1 MVSQLSERDKVVL
14 KVGAVMAVLI
24 LFAYF
29 VIMPAVGLYNDV
41 DERLKSHEEVL
52 ANLGLSDSKLA
63 RLELERLAQTV
74 PTFAMPQSEDQQRQ
88 IFQEKFYE
96 QLSSCR
102 IKMTSPPQ
110 FQAQVRTH
118 PDKTLGLNIL
128 RLKCRGT
135 CRFRDAMNLLAI
147 LYDNPYL
154 YSVEEMHLICGEK
167 NRDEIDLTLVVTTL
181 CQIRGS
187 GS

>member
-1 MVSQLSERDKVVL
+1 MVSQMSDRDKVVL

-29 VIMPAVGLYNDV
+29 LILPAVGLYNNV
-41 DERLKSHEEVL
+41 GERIKSHEEVI

-63 RLELERLAQTV
+63 RLELDRLNETV
-74 PTFAMPQSEDQQRQ
+74 PTFAMPLNEDQQRQ
-88 IFQEKFYE
+88 ILQVKFYE
-96 QLSSCR
+96 QIQSCR
-102 IKMTSPPQ
+102 IKVTSPPQ
-110 FQAQVRTH
+110 FQAQVRAH

-135 CRFRDAMNLLAI
+135 CRFRDAMNLLAK
-147 LYDNPYL
+147 LYENPYL
-154 YSVEEMHLICGEK
+154 YSVEEMQLIIGERD
-167 NRDEIDLTLVVTTL
+167 RDECDLTLVVTTL
-181 CQIRGS
+181 CLIRGS

>member
-1 MVSQLSERDKVVL
+1 MVSQISDRDKVVL

-29 VIMPAVGLYNDV
+29 LILPAVGLYNNV
-41 DERLKSHEEVL
+41 GERIKSHEEVID
-52 ANLGLSDSKLA
+52 NLGLSDSKLA
-63 RLELERLAQTV
+63 RLELDRLNETV
-74 PTFAMPQSEDQQRQ
+74 PTFDMPLNEDQQRQ

-96 QLSSCR
+96 QIQSCR
-102 IKMTSPPQ
+102 IRVTSPPQ
-110 FQAQVRTH
+110 FQAQVRAH

-135 CRFRDAMNLLAI
+135 CRFRDAMNLLAK
-147 LYDNPYL
+147 LYENPYL
-154 YSVEEMHLICGEK
+154 YSVEEMQLIIGER
-167 NRDEIDLTLVVTTL
+167 NRDECDLTLVVTTL
-181 CQIRGS
+181 CLIRGT